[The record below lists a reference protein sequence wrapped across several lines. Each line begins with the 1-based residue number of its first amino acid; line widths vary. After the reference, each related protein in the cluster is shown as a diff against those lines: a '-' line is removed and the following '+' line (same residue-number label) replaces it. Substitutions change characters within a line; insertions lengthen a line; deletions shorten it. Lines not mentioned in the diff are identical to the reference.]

1 MPNSLTDIYPNIAK
15 EWHPTKNGTLTPED
29 VAPKSDKKAWF
40 VCSKDRTHEWSARIA
55 DRTSKGSGCPY
66 CWRRPS
72 KEKNLKV
79 LFPEIAKDW
88 HPTKNGTLTPDKVA
102 PKSNKFFW
110 WKCDKGHSY
119 EMQPSERVINH
130 RGCSKCS
137 KFGGSAQET
146 RIYCEIKSLFED
158 VKFRHKISGSEI
170 DIFIP
175 SLNIGIEYDGEY
187 FHRERVDKDKKKN
200 ELMKKSD
207 IEIVRIREHPLEK
220 IQETDVISPKRELA
234 KNDLNELCK
243 SIYKLRPASQV
254 IFEKYI
260 QEIEFVNQDD
270 FAVYMSYFPSP
281 FPEKSLSKIYPE
293 VASQWDYEKN
303 YPLTP
308 DNFTHGSKHKV
319 WWICE
324 NGHSHQTSINSKTW
338 HRNGKYKGCKYCSEM
353 RLAPSDKI
361 QTDLFSSQEKD
372 S

>member
-1 MPNSLTDIYPNIAK
+1 LNIILTTLNARYAHSSIGLRYIYANLNEFQKSTTLLEFNINDALQTVAEKILHHNPNIIGIGVYIWNAK
-15 EWHPTKNGTLTPED
+15 E
-29 VAPKSDKKAWF
+29 V
-40 VCSKDRTHEWSARIA
+40 
-55 DRTSKGSGCPY
+55 
-66 CWRRPS
+66 
-72 KEKNLKV
+72 
-79 LFPEIAKDW
+79 
-88 HPTKNGTLTPDKVA
+88 
-102 PKSNKFFW
+102 
-110 WKCDKGHSY
+110 
-119 EMQPSERVINH
+119 
-130 RGCSKCS
+130 
-137 KFGGSAQET
+137 QELLH
-146 RIYCEIKSLFED
+146 IIK
-158 VKFRHKISGSEI
+158 KISPNTLIVLGGPEVSYQLLRINFDQADFIVQGEGEI
-170 DIFIP
+170 SF
-175 SLNIGIEYDGEY
+175 Y
-187 FHRERVDKDKKKN
+187 
-200 ELMKKSD
+200 
-207 IEIVRIREHPLEK
+207 
-220 IQETDVISPKRELA
+220 
-234 KNDLNELCK
+234 ELCK